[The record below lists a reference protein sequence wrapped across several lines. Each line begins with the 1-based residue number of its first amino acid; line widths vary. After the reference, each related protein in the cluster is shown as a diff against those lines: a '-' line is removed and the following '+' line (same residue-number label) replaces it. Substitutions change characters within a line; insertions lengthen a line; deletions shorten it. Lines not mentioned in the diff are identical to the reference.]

1 MVLANI
7 KSGDK
12 MTYSY
17 KKTAAAVLAFTL
29 IFTTILIVI
38 SYRNKKSEYEQYTL
52 REYKGTVALYKG
64 EKIIDIYDGIV
75 TANLPLADREELAKG
90 IDVKNSDEAQII
102 IEDYDG

>member
-1 MVLANI
+1 
-7 KSGDK
+7 

-38 SYRNKKSEYEQYTL
+38 SYRNEKSESEQYTL

-64 EKIIDIYDGIV
+64 EEIIDVYEGIV

-90 IDVKNSDEAQII
+90 ILVDSSAEAEII
-102 IEDYDG
+102 IEDFDG